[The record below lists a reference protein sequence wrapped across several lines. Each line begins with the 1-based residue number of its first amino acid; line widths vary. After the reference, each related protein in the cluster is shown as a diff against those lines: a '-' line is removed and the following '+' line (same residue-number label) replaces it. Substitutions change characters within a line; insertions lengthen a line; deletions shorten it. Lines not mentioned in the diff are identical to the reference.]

1 MEMNETQKDILETY
15 GKLKKTQKE
24 INDLYEVKYYKLK
37 KDIEQIIVK
46 AGWNISADE
55 FVALIQTA
63 KLVNELDSLKKKSD
77 DNIKN
82 FVNNPDVLST
92 MASLLNKEE

>member
-37 KDIEQIIVK
+37 KDIEQIIIK